1 MLLGIKPEN
10 RVQKPDTIKG
20 PSMDLNAFYASEFD
34 DHQTALDDTRAE
46 LAEPFS
52 RLIGVCVDAVRAG
65 NKLMLF
71 GNGGSAGD
79 CQHIATEL
87 AVRYI
92 SDRDPIAAIALTT
105 DTSMLTAI
113 GNDWSFDDLFSRQVE
128 AIGNHGDVAIAISTS
143 GKSENVLRGLAM
155 AKEKGLVPTG
165 LSGKGGGGMSDLCDP
180 FLLVPSDIT
189 SRIQEMHITLGH
201 MLCGALEQELGL
213 I

>member
-1 MLLGIKPEN
+1 MPVN
-10 RVQKPDTIKG
+10 
-20 PSMDLNAFYASEFD
+20 LNAFYDTEFD
-34 DHQTALDDTRAE
+34 QHEAALDATRKE
-46 LAEPFS
+46 LAEPFA
-52 RLIGVCVDAVRAG
+52 RLVGVCTASIRSG
-65 NKLMLF
+65 NKLVLF
-71 GNGGSAGD
+71 GNGGSAAD
-79 CQHIATEL
+79 CQHLATEL

-92 SDRDPIAAIALTT
+92 TDRPPIAAIALTT

-113 GNDWSFDDLFSRQVE
+113 GNDWSFDDLFSRQIE

-143 GKSENVLRGLAM
+143 GKCENVLRGLAM

>member
-1 MLLGIKPEN
+1 MLVN
-10 RVQKPDTIKG
+10 
-20 PSMDLNAFYASEFD
+20 LNAFYDTEFD
-34 DHQTALDDTRAE
+34 QHEAALDATRKE
-46 LAEPFS
+46 LAEPFA
-52 RLIGVCVDAVRAG
+52 RLVGVCTASIRSG
-65 NKLMLF
+65 NKLVLF
-71 GNGGSAGD
+71 GNGGSAAD
-79 CQHIATEL
+79 CQHLATEL

-92 SDRDPIAAIALTT
+92 TDRPPIAAIALTT

>member
-1 MLLGIKPEN
+1 MPVN
-10 RVQKPDTIKG
+10 
-20 PSMDLNAFYASEFD
+20 LNAFYDTEFD
-34 DHQTALDDTRAE
+34 QHEAALDATRKK
-46 LAEPFS
+46 LAEPFA
-52 RLIGVCVDAVRAG
+52 RLVGVCNASIRSG
-65 NKLMLF
+65 NKLVLF
-71 GNGGSAGD
+71 GNGGSAAD
-79 CQHIATEL
+79 CQHLATEL

-92 SDRDPIAAIALTT
+92 TDRPPIAAIALTT